1 MSRNRNKH
9 ETFKN
14 QAEENLKYLLIASKE
29 RPKKKIGALGGN
41 KGSYH
46 TANEA

>member
-14 QAEENLKYLLIASKE
+14 QAEENLKE